1 VYLHDYKAP
10 IDLLTHD
17 LLDIIQSPQFRV
29 FRQRNA
35 NPEHVSGCTGCSRLA
50 QCGGGCAGRS
60 YLYAL
65 HETGKRTF
73 LAPDP
78 YCPAR
83 QAPEEVFPQRP
94 VLLAETRLV
103 HMDYLCTWIGRPI

>member
-1 VYLHDYKAP
+1 
-10 IDLLTHD
+10 
-17 LLDIIQSPQFRV
+17 
-29 FRQRNA
+29 
-35 NPEHVSGCTGCSRLA
+35 
-50 QCGGGCAGRS
+50 
-60 YLYAL
+60 L